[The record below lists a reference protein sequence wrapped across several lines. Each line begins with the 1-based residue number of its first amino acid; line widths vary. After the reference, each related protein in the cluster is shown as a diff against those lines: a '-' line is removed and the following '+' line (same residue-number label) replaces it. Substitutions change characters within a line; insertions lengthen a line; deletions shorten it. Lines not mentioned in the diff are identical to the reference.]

1 MSLAFSKI
9 GVVGAGAMGR
19 GIVQLFAQAGSS
31 VVLHDTQPAA
41 MQAALGHLK
50 DTFAKLVEKGKIE
63 ADAAAQTLAR
73 ISTGETLA
81 AFAGCDLVIEA
92 IVERLDIKQTLFKAL
107 EDVLSPEAVIVTNT
121 SSLSVT
127 AIAAACRHPQRVGGY
142 HFFNPVPL
150 MRIVEVIGGPRTD
163 PSVLTRLSDLAR
175 GAGHTPVVCQDTPGF
190 IVNHAGRAF
199 GPESL
204 KALGE
209 GVTGY
214 SDIDRILREHVQV
227 GGQGF
232 KLGPFELLD
241 LTGLDV
247 SHPVMESIYHQYY
260 EEARYRPSV
269 IGAQRVSAGLFG
281 RKTREGFYRYE
292 AGVQQSAAEAA
303 APAATPGTP
312 VWIAP
317 GENRAALCTL
327 VEALGGRVDDG
338 VVASP
343 DALILVA
350 PLGLDATTASI
361 GLDARRVVAIDTLFP
376 FAARACKRRTLMF
389 TPATTPQV
397 RSTAHALFA
406 ADGARVSL
414 LNDSAG
420 FIAQRVVAM
429 IVCIA
434 GEIAQQRVASPADI
448 DTAVRLGLGYPM
460 GPLAM
465 GDHLGP
471 RRVVQVLEGMHAVT
485 GDPRYRPGL
494 WLSRRAKLGLSL
506 LHGDDG
512 MAP

>member
-41 MQAALGHLK
+41 VQAALAHLK

-73 ISTGETLA
+73 VSPGETLA
-81 AFAGCDLVIEA
+81 AFDGCDLVIEA

-107 EDVLSPEAVIVTNT
+107 EDVLSPDAVIVTNT

-127 AIAAACRHPQRVGGY
+127 AIAAACRHPQRVDGY

-214 SDIDRILREHVQV
+214 ADIDRILREHVQI

-260 EEARYRPSV
+260 EEARYKPSV
-269 IGAQRVSAGLFG
+269 IGAQRLAAGLLG
-281 RKTREGFYRYE
+281 RKVGEGFYRYSGG
-292 AGVQQSAAEAA
+292 AVVADPALQEAA
-303 APAATPGTP
+303 APPVPTGVRAWVARGEHQAAVRSLLEG
-312 VWIAP
+312 
-317 GENRAALCTL
+317 
-327 VEALGGRVDDG
+327 LGATIDNG
-338 VVASP
+338 AQPSP
-343 DALILVA
+343 DSLIVLT
-350 PLGLDATTASI
+350 PMGIDATEASR
-361 GLDARRVVAIDTLFP
+361 GLDARRVVALDTLMP
-376 FAARACKRRTLMF
+376 FGLRACKRRVIMT
-389 TPATTPQV
+389 TPATEAAW
-397 RSTAHALFA
+397 RDRAHGLFA
-406 ADGARVSL
+406 ADGARVSVL
-414 LNDSAG
+414 RDSPG
-420 FIAQRVVAM
+420 FISQRVLAM
-429 IVCIA
+429 IVA
-434 GEIAQQRVASPADI
+434 VGTEIAQQRVAAPADI
-448 DTAVRLGLGYPM
+448 DTAVRLGLGYPA
-460 GPLAM
+460 GPLTL
-465 GDHLGP
+465 GDRIGP
-471 RRVVQVLEGMHAVT
+471 SRILEILEGMHKVT
-485 GDPRYRPGL
+485 ADPRYRPSA
-494 WLSRRAKLGLSL
+494 WLRRRAQLGLSL
-506 LHGDDG
+506 LNDD
-512 MAP
+512 